1 MKKIVLALVL
11 CLIVPIVQVG
21 AFSWFGD
28 GTDKI
33 LTNKQKDVIGKDI
46 TDSVDPLRDGTEIV
60 AKWVGD
66 ADNNDKIYYQ
76 EITTTKDAWQ
86 GTANYAKA
94 LINYG
99 LGIIGLVALLYLLYH
114 GFLTATAAGD
124 EDKSKKWREW
134 MRYAAL
140 ALFGIG
146 LAWFIISIV
155 FWLLQKVT

>member
-60 AKWVGD
+60 AK
-66 ADNNDKIYYQ
+66 
-76 EITTTKDAWQ
+76 
-86 GTANYAKA
+86 
-94 LINYG
+94 
-99 LGIIGLVALLYLLYH
+99 
-114 GFLTATAAGD
+114 
-124 EDKSKKWREW
+124 
-134 MRYAAL
+134 
-140 ALFGIG
+140 
-146 LAWFIISIV
+146 
-155 FWLLQKVT
+155 